1 MTSEQASRLVVASLL
16 VVTVTAVFGEVG
28 TGKTPKPR
36 LFIAGGILYLALGL
50 GSDFA
55 PAIAGPMAVLVAI
68 AVLLN
73 QGQGAFGAFA
83 KRLGA

>member
-1 MTSEQASRLVVASLL
+1 MSSEQASRLVIASL
-16 VVTVTAVFGEVG
+16 VVVSLTAVFGQVG

-36 LFIAGGILYLALGL
+36 LFIAGGVVYLILGL
-50 GSDFA
+50 LSDFA
-55 PAIAGPMAVLVAI
+55 PGIAGPMAVLIAI
-68 AVLLN
+68 AVVLN